1 MLNIIANKATT
12 KSVVASNKIKT
23 PKELNVV
30 NFRACLQ
37 HISNNR
43 SQYSRGI
50 TSLKVECVFDFS
62 NMQMSKTSSN
72 KVPYNKYR

>member
-23 PKELNVV
+23 PKEINVV
-30 NFRACLQ
+30 NFRACLK

-43 SQYSRGI
+43 SLQ
-50 TSLKVECVFDFS
+50 
-62 NMQMSKTSSN
+62 
-72 KVPYNKYR
+72 